1 MRPTASRSGKPTAA
15 ESSIVKTRPTLEIA
29 ELFFS
34 IQGESSY
41 AGQPCVFIR
50 LAGCN
55 LRCHFCDA
63 RYAIEEPPTRRTL
76 AELLAF
82 AAEYPGFPVEVTG
95 GEPLLQEGVY
105 QLMTDLLAA
114 GRLVLLETNGSL
126 PLDRVPAGVIKIVD
140 VKCPDSGTSESF
152 VLGNLQQLSPTD
164 ELKFVI
170 SSRDDYNWAVDFL
183 REHGLPDHRVVHFSP
198 VTTILEPGIIAD
210 WILADRLPVRLQI
223 QLHKVLWPEALRGK

>member
-1 MRPTASRSGKPTAA
+1 M
-15 ESSIVKTRPTLEIA
+15 KTRLQLEIT

-55 LRCHFCDA
+55 LRCTFCDA
-63 RYAIEEPPTRRTL
+63 PYAYEEAPTRKSL
-76 AELLAF
+76 AEILAF
-82 AAEYPGFPVEVTG
+82 VADFPGFPVEITG
-95 GEPLLQEGVY
+95 GEPLLQEEVY
-105 QLMTDLLAA
+105 PLMAALLAT
-114 GRLVLLETNGSL
+114 GRRVLLETNGSL
-126 PLDRVPAGVIKIVD
+126 PLDRVPAGVVKIVD
-140 VKCPDSGTSESF
+140 VKCPESGTGGSF
-152 VLGNLQQLSPTD
+152 DLNNLLLLCADD

-183 REHGLPDHRVVHFSP
+183 RAYRRPNGPLVHFSP
-198 VTTILEPGIIAD
+198 VTTLLEPGVLAD

-223 QLHKVLWPEALRGK
+223 QLHKVLWPEAVRGK

>member
-1 MRPTASRSGKPTAA
+1 M
-15 ESSIVKTRPTLEIA
+15 KTQPLLDVA

-41 AGQPCVFIR
+41 AGQPCVFVR

-55 LRCHFCDA
+55 LHCNFCDA
-63 RYAIEEPPTRRTL
+63 RYANEEVPTRRFLT
-76 AELLAF
+76 EVLAF
-82 AAEYPGFPVEVTG
+82 VAEYPGVPVEITG
-95 GEPLLQEGVY
+95 GEPLLQEEVY
-105 QLMTDLLAA
+105 PLMEALLAA

-126 PLDRVPAGVIKIVD
+126 ALDKVPAGVVKIVD
-140 VKCPDSGTSESF
+140 IKCPDSGAAESF
-152 VLGNLQQLSPTD
+152 APGNLRQLAPLD

-183 REHGLPDHRVVHFSP
+183 REHRLSGDRIVHFSP
-198 VTTILEPGIIAD
+198 VTTILEPGTLAD

-223 QLHKVLWPEALRGK
+223 QLHKVLWPEVDRGR

>member
-1 MRPTASRSGKPTAA
+1 
-15 ESSIVKTRPTLEIA
+15 VKTQPTLDIA

-55 LRCHFCDA
+55 LCCNFCDA
-63 RYAIEEPPTRRTL
+63 RYANDEPPTPRTL
-76 AELLAF
+76 AEILDF
-82 AAEYPGFPVEVTG
+82 AADYPGFPVEITG
-95 GEPLLQEGVY
+95 GEPLLQDAVY
-105 QLMTDLLAA
+105 SLMAALLAA
-114 GRLVLLETNGSL
+114 DRRVLLETNGSL

-140 VKCPDSGTSESF
+140 VKCPDSGTGASF
-152 VLGNLQQLSPTD
+152 ALGNLQLLAPED

-170 SSRDDYNWAVDFL
+170 SSRDDYNWAGDFL
-183 REHGLPDHRVVHFSP
+183 RAQQLPGKRIVHFSP
-198 VTTILEPGIIAD
+198 VTTLLEPGLLAD

-223 QLHKVLWPEALRGK
+223 QLHKVLWPEAVRGK

>member
-1 MRPTASRSGKPTAA
+1 M
-15 ESSIVKTRPTLEIA
+15 KTLPLLNIA

-55 LRCHFCDA
+55 LRCNFCDA
-63 RYAIEEPPTRRTL
+63 RYANEEPPTRRSL
-76 AELLAF
+76 AEILTF
-82 AAEYPGFPVEVTG
+82 AADYPRFPVEITG

-105 QLMTDLLAA
+105 PLMEALLAA

-126 PLDRVPAGVIKIVD
+126 ALDKVPTGGVKIVD
-140 VKCPDSGTSESF
+140 IKCPDSGAAESF
-152 VLGNLQQLSPTD
+152 APGNLQKLTPQD

-170 SSRDDYNWAVDFL
+170 SSRDDYNWAVEFL
-183 REHGLPDHRVVHFSP
+183 REQRLPGALIVHFSP
-198 VTTILEPGIIAD
+198 VTTILEPGTLAD
-210 WILADRLPVRLQI
+210 WILADRLGVRLQI
-223 QLHKVLWPEALRGK
+223 QLHKVLWPEAMRGK

>member
-1 MRPTASRSGKPTAA
+1 M
-15 ESSIVKTRPTLEIA
+15 KTQPLLDVA

-41 AGQPCVFIR
+41 AGQPCVFVR

-55 LRCHFCDA
+55 LHCNFCDA
-63 RYAIEEPPTRRTL
+63 RYANEEVPTRRSLT
-76 AELLAF
+76 EVLAF
-82 AAEYPGFPVEVTG
+82 VAEYPEVPVEITG

-105 QLMTDLLAA
+105 PLMEALLAA

-126 PLDRVPAGVIKIVD
+126 ALDKVPAGVVKIVD
-140 VKCPDSGTSESF
+140 IKCPDSGAAESF
-152 VLGNLQQLSPTD
+152 APGNLRQLAPLD

-183 REHGLPDHRVVHFSP
+183 RKQHLPADRIIHFSP
-198 VTTILEPGIIAD
+198 VTQLLDPGILAD

-223 QLHKVLWPEALRGK
+223 QLHKVLWPEVDRGR